1 MVSWQKIRS
10 MHPFQFSSPNLA
22 IGPLLGW
29 LPFFSRLCSDIENLQ
44 KGGENLIC
52 WTQVK
57 EKTGSLRARFRVMP
71 LLEEREWQNL
81 RNAAFEL
88 CERALNE
95 SMTTCEI
102 CSAPVEPGLEPTGH
116 MVLCR
121 QHSMARQRD
130 GAAFDEMVRGLVQ
143 AEVQQLRQA
152 GFLGYELSGP
162 PILPPPHTEQIS

>member
-1 MVSWQKIRS
+1 MVSWKKIRS
-10 MHPFQFSSPNLA
+10 THPFQFSSPHLA

-29 LPFFSRLCSDIENLQ
+29 LPIFSRLCSDIEHLQ
-44 KGGENLIC
+44 NGGKTFIR

-71 LLEEREWQNL
+71 LLEEGEWQNL
-81 RNAAFEL
+81 RNTAFEL

-121 QHSMARQRD
+121 QHSMARQKD
-130 GAAFDEMVRGLVQ
+130 GAAFNEMVRGLVQ

-152 GFLGYELSGP
+152 GFCGYEQPSP
-162 PILPPPHTEQIS
+162 QTLPPPHTEKIS

>member
-1 MVSWQKIRS
+1 
-10 MHPFQFSSPNLA
+10 
-22 IGPLLGW
+22 
-29 LPFFSRLCSDIENLQ
+29 
-44 KGGENLIC
+44 
-52 WTQVK
+52 
-57 EKTGSLRARFRVMP
+57 
-71 LLEEREWQNL
+71 
-81 RNAAFEL
+81 
-88 CERALNE
+88 
-95 SMTTCEI
+95 MTTCEI

>member
-1 MVSWQKIRS
+1 MFLWEKIRS
-10 MHPFQFSSPNLA
+10 THPFQFSGPNLA

-29 LPFFSRLCSDIENLQ
+29 LPIFSRLCSDIENLQ
-44 KGGENLIC
+44 KGGGNLIR

-102 CSAPVEPGLEPTGH
+102 CSAPVEPGLKPTGH

-121 QHSMARQRD
+121 QHSMARQKD
-130 GAAFDEMVRGLVQ
+130 GAAFNEMVRGLVQ

-152 GFLGYELSGP
+152 GFCGYEQPGP
-162 PILPPPHTEQIS
+162 PTLPPPHTEKIS

>member
-1 MVSWQKIRS
+1 M
-10 MHPFQFSSPNLA
+10 A
-22 IGPLLGW
+22 AY
-29 LPFFSRLCSDIENLQ
+29 FSRLCSDIENLQ
-44 KGGENLIC
+44 KGGENLIR

-88 CERALNE
+88 CKRALNE

-102 CSAPVEPGLEPTGH
+102 CSAPVEPGLKPTGH

-121 QHSMARQRD
+121 QHSMARQKD
-130 GAAFDEMVRGLVQ
+130 GAAFNEMVRGLVQ

-152 GFLGYELSGP
+152 GFWAMRYQVHRP
-162 PILPPPHTEQIS
+162 CPHPWNKFRS